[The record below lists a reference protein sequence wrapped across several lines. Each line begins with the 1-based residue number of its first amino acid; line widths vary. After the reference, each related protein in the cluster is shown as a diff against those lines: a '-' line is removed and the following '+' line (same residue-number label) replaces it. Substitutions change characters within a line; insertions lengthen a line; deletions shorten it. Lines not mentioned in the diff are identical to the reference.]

1 MRFMSLIY
9 DNTRNSSDLF
19 YKTGFKVPDP
29 VIFFEIRNKKYL
41 VLNDLEFQRGSSQA
55 KVDKVISLREISNLA
70 KSHNVIDIIKE
81 LVKLYNIDEVK
92 VPYTFPS
99 YLFDQ
104 LRKSKIKIEASSAVI
119 FYKSRLIKSSSEV
132 KSIKKTMMR
141 TESVLEKIISKI
153 KYSKSKNN
161 LLYSDGKLLTSEVL
175 RGYCHI
181 ELASLGLECPDCII
195 SSGGHSALPHHE
207 GSGPI
212 SESSPI
218 ILDIFPKDIESGYYG
233 DITRTVVKGK
243 PSPILKKMFSVVLFG
258 QRMGIKLVKSRKKS
272 STIHSSIK
280 DFFNK
285 SGFPTDFTKNNPDG
299 FIHSTGHGLGL
310 DVHEP
315 PRVSTGSDILK
326 ANQVITIEPGLYYTK
341 IGGIRIEDTVL
352 VTEKGCK
359 NLTMFPKVLEI

>member
-1 MRFMSLIY
+1 MSLIY

-132 KSIKKTMMR
+132 KSIKKTM
-141 TESVLEKIISKI
+141 K
-153 KYSKSKNN
+153 
-161 LLYSDGKLLTSEVL
+161 
-175 RGYCHI
+175 
-181 ELASLGLECPDCII
+181 
-195 SSGGHSALPHHE
+195 
-207 GSGPI
+207 
-212 SESSPI
+212 
-218 ILDIFPKDIESGYYG
+218 
-233 DITRTVVKGK
+233 
-243 PSPILKKMFSVVLFG
+243 
-258 QRMGIKLVKSRKKS
+258 
-272 STIHSSIK
+272 
-280 DFFNK
+280 
-285 SGFPTDFTKNNPDG
+285 
-299 FIHSTGHGLGL
+299 
-310 DVHEP
+310 
-315 PRVSTGSDILK
+315 
-326 ANQVITIEPGLYYTK
+326 
-341 IGGIRIEDTVL
+341 
-352 VTEKGCK
+352 
-359 NLTMFPKVLEI
+359 